1 MRRPFR
7 DIRIRKWDRY
17 WRPSIFA
24 SISEDTRE
32 GQNISISTF
41 DEDPVKCFDTS
52 GYVLDDGSYLITGY
66 PFSDSVDVK
75 HDGDIKPDQDLLL
88 DRLWA

>member
-7 DIRIRKWDRY
+7 DIRMRKWDKY
-17 WRPSIFA
+17 WRPSILA
-24 SISEDTRE
+24 AISEDTRE

-41 DEDPVKCFDTS
+41 DENPVKCFDTS
-52 GYVLDDGSYLITGY
+52 ECLLDDGSYLITGDS
-66 PFSDSVDVK
+66 FSNFVDIK
-75 HDGDIKPDQDLLL
+75 PDRDIKPDQDLLL